1 MIRKGLEGGSY
12 KPLSEKDIAQIHD
25 TSMRVF
31 EEVGFQVNSEK
42 ALTFFRDAA
51 AEVDGRKV
59 RLSRETVMELVARAP
74 SEVILYGCRP
84 EHHITLGGAR
94 VYAGTGGT
102 ALHVI
107 DMQSGERRR
116 ATLHDL
122 KQIAKLTDALE
133 NIHFFL
139 LPTYPNDVSVEN
151 VDVNRFFAG
160 LDNTSKHVMGGVYTP
175 EGVKQVI
182 QMAEIIAGS
191 ADKLRREPFISMI
204 ICAISPLKIDKN
216 YGDMIVAIAEADIP
230 IALPAEPLCG
240 ATSPVTLAGNLVIQN
255 VDSLAEVCLAQLVNP
270 GTPAIYGSV
279 ASSTDFRDLKY
290 ITGSIEM
297 GMLNAAGAQMAQF
310 YRLPF
315 YATGGMSDAKVLDAQ
330 CGYESAL
337 SGLLCALAG
346 ANFIHDAAG
355 LLDFALSV
363 SYEKYVVDNEI
374 IGMVMRAVEGIRV
387 DENTLAFDL
396 IKGVGPG
403 GHFVSAKHTRKYM
416 RTEHYQPTLS
426 ERDNMEE
433 WQAKGK
439 RDTYA
444 RARERVEHILSAPGY
459 RLPDEVRQRIL
470 KEIPGIIV

>member
-1 MIRKGLEGGSY
+1 MEGGSY

-31 EEVGFQVNSEK
+31 EEVGFEVNSRK
-42 ALTFFRDAA
+42 VLAFFRDAG
-51 AEVDGRKV
+51 AEVDGHKV
-59 RLSRETVMELVARAP
+59 RLPRNTVMELVARAP
-74 SEVILYGCRP
+74 SEVILYGRCP
-84 EHHITLGGAR
+84 EHHITLGGTR

-107 DMQSGERRR
+107 DMASRERRR

-122 KQIAKLTDALE
+122 KQIAKLVDGLE

-139 LPTYPNDVSVEN
+139 LPTYPNDVPVEN

-160 LDNTSKHVMGGVYTP
+160 LDNTSKHVMGGVYTL
-175 EGVKQVI
+175 EGIQNVI
-182 QMAEIIAGS
+182 RMAEIIAGS
-191 ADKLRREPFISMI
+191 AEKLREEPFISMI
-204 ICAISPLKIDKN
+204 ICAISPLKIDRD
-216 YGDMIVAIAEADIP
+216 YGDMILAIADAGIP
-230 IALPAEPLCG
+230 IVVPAEPLCG

-255 VDSLAEVCLAQLVNP
+255 VDSLIGVCLTQLVNP
-270 GTPAIYGSV
+270 GTPVIYGSV
-279 ASSTDFRDLKY
+279 ASSTDLRDLKY
-290 ITGSIEM
+290 ITGAIEM
-297 GMLNAAGAQMAQF
+297 GLLNAAGARLAQF
-310 YRLPF
+310 YRLPY
-315 YATGGMSDAKVLDAQ
+315 YATAGMSDAKVIDAQ

-337 SGLLCALAG
+337 SSLLCALSG

-374 IGMVMRAVEGIRV
+374 IGMVMRAVEGVRV
-387 DENTLAFDL
+387 DEDTLAFDL
-396 IKGVGPG
+396 IKEVGPG

-444 RARERVEHILSAPGY
+444 RAKERVAEILSAPGY
-459 RLPDEVRQRIL
+459 QLLEEARRRIME
-470 KEIPGIIV
+470 EIPGIID

>member
-1 MIRKGLEGGSY
+1 MVRKGLEGGSY
-12 KPLSEKDIAQIHD
+12 KALSQKDIAQIHD

-42 ALTFFRDAA
+42 ALAFFRDAGT
-51 AEVDGRKV
+51 EVDGRIV
-59 RLSRETVMELVARAP
+59 RLPRETVMELVARAP
-74 SEVILYGCRP
+74 SEIILYGCCS

-102 ALHVI
+102 ALNVI

-116 ATLHDL
+116 ASLHDL
-122 KQIAKLTDALE
+122 KQIAKLVDSLE

-139 LPTYPNDVSVEN
+139 LPTYPSDVPVEN

-160 LDNTSKHVMGGVYTP
+160 LANTSKHVMGGVYALG
-175 EGVKQVI
+175 GVKQVI
-182 QMAEIIAGS
+182 RMAEIIAGS
-191 ADKLRREPFISMI
+191 ADKLRQEPFISMI

-216 YGDMIVAIAEADIP
+216 YGDMIVAIAEAGIP
-230 IALPAEPLCG
+230 VALPAEPLCG

-270 GTPAIYGSV
+270 GTPVLYGSV

-297 GMLNAAGAQMAQF
+297 GLLNAAGAQMAQF

-315 YATGGMSDAKVLDAQ
+315 YATGGMSDAKIIDAQ

-363 SYEKYVVDNEI
+363 SYEKYVMDNEI

-387 DENTLAFDL
+387 DEDALAFDL
-396 IKGVGPG
+396 IKAVGPG

-426 ERDNMEE
+426 ERDHFEE
-433 WQAKGK
+433 WQAEGK

-444 RARERVEHILSAPGY
+444 RARERVEEILSAPGY
-459 RLPDEVRQRIL
+459 QLLDEVRQRIL
-470 KEIPGIIV
+470 KEIPGIID

>member
-1 MIRKGLEGGSY
+1 MIRKGLEGGGY
-12 KPLSEKDIAQIHD
+12 KPLSENAIAQIHN

-42 ALTFFRDAA
+42 ALDFFRGSGAK
-51 AEVDGRKV
+51 VDGRIVKLP
-59 RLSRETVMELVARAP
+59 RGRVMELVARAP
-74 SEVILYGCRP
+74 SEVTLYGRRP

-107 DMQSGERRR
+107 DMASGERRQ

-122 KQIAKLTDALE
+122 KQIAKLVDGLE

-139 LPTYPNDVSVEN
+139 LPTYPNDVPVEN

-160 LDNTSKHVMGGVYTP
+160 LENTSKHVMGGVYTP
-175 EGVKQVI
+175 EGI
-182 QMAEIIAGS
+182 QKVTRMAEIIAGS

-204 ICAISPLKIDKN
+204 ICAISPLKIDRN
-216 YGDMIVAIAEADIP
+216 YGAMIVDIAEAGIP
-230 IALPAEPLCG
+230 IVVPAEPLCG

-255 VDSLAEVCLAQLVNP
+255 VDSLTEVCLTQLVNP
-270 GTPAIYGSV
+270 GTPVIYGSV

-290 ITGSIEM
+290 ITGAIEM
-297 GMLNAAGAQMAQF
+297 GLLNAAGAQIAQF

-315 YATGGMSDAKVLDAQ
+315 YATAGMSDAKVIDAQ

-337 SGLLCALAG
+337 SSLLCALAG

-363 SYEKYVVDNEI
+363 SYEKYVADNEI
-374 IGMVMRAVEGIRV
+374 LGMVMRAVEGIKV
-387 DENTLAFDL
+387 DEDTLAFDL
-396 IKGVGPG
+396 IKQVGPG

-426 ERDNMEE
+426 ERDNLEE
-433 WQAKGK
+433 WKAKGK
-439 RDTYA
+439 KDTAA
-444 RARERVEHILSAPGY
+444 RARERVEEILSAPGY
-459 RLPDEVRQRIL
+459 RLPDEIIQRIL
-470 KEIPGIIV
+470 REISGIID

>member
-1 MIRKGLEGGSY
+1 MARKGLEGGSY
-12 KPLSEKDIAQIHD
+12 KPLSEDDIAQIHD

-31 EEVGFQVNSEK
+31 EDVGFQVNSDK
-42 ALTFFRDAA
+42 ALTFFQDAGA
-51 AEVDGRKV
+51 AVDGRIV
-59 RLSRETVMELVARAP
+59 RLPREAVMELVARAH
-74 SEVILYGCRP
+74 SEVTLHGRYP
-84 EHHITLGGAR
+84 EHHITLGGTQ

-102 ALHVI
+102 ALNVI
-107 DMQSGERRR
+107 DTASGERRQ

-122 KQIAKLTDALE
+122 KRITKLVDGLE

-139 LPTYPNDVSVEN
+139 LPTYPNDVPAAN

-160 LDNTSKHVMGGVYTP
+160 LDNTAKHVMGGVYTP
-175 EGVKQVI
+175 QGINQVI
-182 QMAEIIAGS
+182 RMAEIIAGS
-191 ADKLRREPFISMI
+191 ADKLCQEPVISMI
-204 ICAISPLKIDKN
+204 VCAISPLKIDRI
-216 YGDMIVAIAEADIP
+216 YGDMIVTIAQAGIP

-255 VDSLAEVCLAQLVNP
+255 VDSLTEVCLTQLVNP
-270 GTPAIYGSV
+270 GTPVIYGSV
-279 ASSTDFRDLKY
+279 ASSADLRDLKY
-290 ITGSIEM
+290 IAGAIEM
-297 GMLNAAGAQMAQF
+297 GLLNAAGAQLAQF

-315 YATGGMSDAKVLDAQ
+315 YATAGMSDAKTIDAQ

-337 SGLLCALAG
+337 SSLLCALGG

-374 IGMVMRAVEGIRV
+374 IGMVMRAVEGIKV
-387 DENTLAFDL
+387 DEDTLAFDL
-396 IKGVGPG
+396 IKEVGPG
-403 GHFVSAKHTRKYM
+403 GNFVSAKHTRKYM

-426 ERDNMEE
+426 DRDHLEE

-444 RARERVEHILSAPGY
+444 RARNRVEEILAAPGY
-459 RLPDEVRQRIL
+459 RLPDEVRQRIIN
-470 KEIPGIIV
+470 EIPGIIE

>member
-1 MIRKGLEGGSY
+1 MIRKGLAGGSY
-12 KPLSEKDIAQIHD
+12 KPLSENDIAQVHD
-25 TSMRVF
+25 ASMRVF
-31 EEVGFQVNSEK
+31 EEVGFQINSEK
-42 ALTFFRDAA
+42 AFAFFRDAG
-51 AEVDGRKV
+51 AEVDGHIV
-59 RLSRETVMELVARAP
+59 RLSRGTVMELVAGAT
-74 SEVILYGCRP
+74 SEITLYGRHP

-122 KQIAKLTDALE
+122 KQIAKLVDSLE

-139 LPTYPNDVSVEN
+139 LPTYPLDVPVEN

-160 LDNTSKHVMGGVYTP
+160 LDNTSKHIMGGVYTL
-175 EGVKQVI
+175 EGIQKVI
-182 QMAEIIAGS
+182 RMAEVIAGS
-191 ADKLRREPFISMI
+191 ADKLRQEPLISMI
-204 ICAISPLKIDKN
+204 ICAISPLKMDRD
-216 YGDMIVAIAEADIP
+216 YGDMIVAIAEGGIP
-230 IALPAEPLCG
+230 IVVPAEPLCG

-255 VDSLAEVCLAQLVNP
+255 VDSLIGVCLTQLVNA
-270 GTPAIYGSV
+270 GTPVIYGSV
-279 ASSTDFRDLKY
+279 ASSTDLRDLKY
-290 ITGSIEM
+290 ITGAIEM
-297 GMLNAAGAQMAQF
+297 GLLNAAGAQLAQF

-315 YATGGMSDAKVLDAQ
+315 YATAGMSDAKIIDAQ

-337 SGLLCALAG
+337 SSLLCALAG

-363 SYEKYVVDNEI
+363 SYEKYVTDNEI
-374 IGMVMRAVEGIRV
+374 LGMVMRAVEGIKV
-387 DENTLAFDL
+387 DEDTLAFDL
-396 IKGVGPG
+396 IKEVGPG

-426 ERDNMEE
+426 ERDNLEE

-439 RDTYA
+439 KDTSA
-444 RARERVEHILSAPGY
+444 RARERVEEILSAPGY
-459 RLPDEVRQRIL
+459 RLPDRVRQRIL
-470 KEIPGIIV
+470 EEIPGITD